1 MHLQATPRYNTWV
14 GLSFERL
21 CFAHIYEIQRALG
34 VTGVAT
40 KTYSY
45 TTPTAQ
51 MDMVIERADRVTT
64 LCEMKYTQKP
74 YQMSK
79 SEADKLRNRAEEL
92 AMLQPTQRQIQ
103 IVLISNRNAKKN
115 INYNSLVVNNI
126 TLKDIFKS

>member
-1 MHLQATPRYNTWV
+1 
-14 GLSFERL
+14 
-21 CFAHIYEIQRALG
+21 
-34 VTGVAT
+34 
-40 KTYSY
+40 
-45 TTPTAQ
+45 